1 MIYFVIQTYFMDMDE
16 HTLKI
21 DLRKSAS
28 ANAEDRYY
36 AAKKARQKLIGAKKA
51 LEDTRRKIAELEEKH
66 EASVGETA
74 PRAKKASEKR
84 WYDKFHYFTSSDGFF
99 VAGGKDATTNEILI
113 KNTQTKTT
121 SSSTQTSTA
130 LLSL

>member
-1 MIYFVIQTYFMDMDE
+1 MDE

-51 LEDTRRKIAELEEKH
+51 LEDTRRKIAELEENMKH
-66 EASVGETA
+66 LLERRLPGQ
-74 PRAKKASEKR
+74 RRHLKKM
-84 WYDKFHYFTSSDGFF
+84 
-99 VAGGKDATTNEILI
+99 V
-113 KNTQTKTT
+113 
-121 SSSTQTSTA
+121 
-130 LLSL
+130 